1 MSNKFARAMIF
12 AAFALALAACGFHP
26 LYGTMGGGAPMSAA
40 LHSIY
45 VENIPDRVGYQ
56 LRNDLIDQFNSQPT
70 PTGAAY
76 RLQIELKSD
85 EKGLALQENAS
96 ITRYSYHLI
105 AHYQL
110 MAAGSTTVLKKGEVH
125 SLASYNVVQSP
136 YATVAADKDAQ
147 DRAVE
152 DIAERLRTEL
162 AVYFLNT
169 KAGKS

>member
-1 MSNKFARAMIF
+1 MSNKQARAIIF
-12 AAFALALAACGFHP
+12 ATLTSALAACGFHP
-26 LYGTMGGGAPMSAA
+26 LYGTLGGGAPMAAA

-45 VENIPDRVGYQ
+45 VETIPDRVGYQ
-56 LRNDLIDQFNSQPT
+56 LRNDLIDQFNSQSSPA
-70 PTGAAY
+70 GAAY

-85 EKGLALQENAS
+85 EKGLALQENTS
-96 ITRYSYHLI
+96 ITRYSYRLT

-110 MAAGSTTVLKKGEVH
+110 LAAGSTTVLKKGDVH

-147 DRAVE
+147 DRAVA

-169 KAGKS
+169 KTGKS